1 MTAPG
6 AFSKVPALEKEF
18 HMNTPTTPSLRWP
31 RVRAAFHAYAHWLVS
46 ISWKRFWLL
55 ALLLVIGAS
64 ILKDVPP
71 FSWQWGGSPEKVHVV
86 HKKDIRIQSPVIKI
100 ETDSA
105 SNEKPGEGV
114 DISIDE
120 RGIRVHKRKAVQA
133 EASAASEASEA
144 SAPAPTSPP
153 PAREDDEEAQITTE
167 WHEAGGFSLGKVLED
182 LALLWI
188 VASIMI
194 KITYKG
200 QLQAQEEAVQASAH
214 AEAEQLKRQLAEA
227 RVATIQ
233 AQVEPHFL
241 FNTLA
246 SIDHLIQTDP
256 AKASQMQKSLIA
268 LLRAAMPNLREPQQS
283 LGTLGQELDMV
294 RPYLEI
300 QKIRMEERLDSQI
313 DVPQGL
319 LSAEWP
325 PMMLQTLVEN
335 AIKHGIEPRPE
346 GGTLQVHAQV
356 RDGQLDIAVS
366 DTGVGLNGSAAANS
380 GMSSGTG
387 LQNIRERLQLH
398 YGPKAQ
404 LVLQPNSPQGTVARL
419 TLPYRVAQSAA
430 STHLNPTESQDA

>member
-1 MTAPG
+1 MST
-6 AFSKVPALEKEF
+6 V
-18 HMNTPTTPSLRWP
+18 TPPSPRWP
-31 RVRAAFHAYAHWLVS
+31 HVRAAFHAYARWLVS

-55 ALLLVIGAS
+55 AFLLMIGAS
-64 ILKDVPP
+64 ILKALPP
-71 FSWQWGGSPEKVHVV
+71 FNWQWGSSPDKVHVV
-86 HKKDIRIQSPVIKI
+86 HKKEVRIQPPVIKI
-100 ETDSA
+100 EGDGQA
-105 SNEKPGEGV
+105 AAKPGEGI

-120 RGIRVHKRKAVQA
+120 NGVRVRQRKTAKP
-133 EASAASEASEA
+133 ETPAASEVSEA
-144 SAPAPTSPP
+144 SAPALSSSTPSP
-153 PAREDDEEAQITTE
+153 AQTDGDEAEVTTE
-167 WHEAGGFSLGKVLED
+167 WREATGFRLGKVLED

-227 RVATIQ
+227 RVANIQ

-256 AKASQMQKSLIA
+256 AKASQMQKNLIA
-268 LLRAAMPNLREPQQS
+268 LLRAAMPNLRESPQQS

-300 QKIRMEERLDSQI
+300 QKIRMEERLDSHM

-319 LSAEWP
+319 WSAELP
-325 PMMLQTLVEN
+325 PMMLQSLVEN
-335 AIKHGIEPRPE
+335 AIKHGIEPKAE
-346 GGTLQVHAQV
+346 GGRLQIQAQV
-356 RDGQLDIAVS
+356 RDGRLEIEVS
-366 DTGVGLNGSAAANS
+366 DTGVGLNRAPSDAS
-380 GMSSGTG
+380 TGTG

-398 YGPKAQ
+398 YGAQ
-404 LVLQPNSPQGTVARL
+404 ARLELLPLAQGGTVARL
-419 TLPYRVAQSAA
+419 RLPYRLARQPA
-430 STHLNPTESQDA
+430 TEGTTA